1 MRSATYK
8 KLVYMLRVRK
18 ECIENELSSRIFG
31 SWRAATEIMC
41 ATWYIRGQ
49 LEKMQDNLDDM
60 YWENDTD
67 LSRREY
73 NALDKYI
80 DKLENYYWNLL
91 YDKGNEINTILL
103 ERRNSQ

>member
-8 KLVYMLRVRK
+8 KLVNMIRVRK
-18 ECIENELSSRIFG
+18 ECIESELSHRIFD
-31 SWRAATEIMC
+31 SWRGVTEIMC
-41 ATWYIRGQ
+41 ATWFIRGHI
-49 LEKMQDNLDDM
+49 EKMFENLHDK
-60 YWENDTD
+60 YWECESD

-73 NALDKYI
+73 EALYMYI

-103 ERRNSQ
+103 ERRNAQ